1 MTSPSHPHA
10 PATDLFARKLTAHLT
25 QAEQTL
31 PYVVTERLRASR
43 EQAIAQRKRSAAPLR
58 QLHPE
63 TAVLPVGIQA
73 DGSIALGQSGRDS
86 NDTTFTWLRRTLTAL
101 PLMALVGGLAFI
113 SVEQDTRST
122 VEVAEVDA
130 ALLTSDLPP
139 AAYADPGFWQF
150 LQTTD
155 TQIP

>member
-10 PATDLFARKLTAHLT
+10 PATDLFARQLTAHLT
-25 QAEQTL
+25 EAEQAL

-43 EQAIAQRKRSAAPLR
+43 EQAIAQRKRSVAPLR
-58 QLHPE
+58 QHHAH
-63 TAVLPVGIQA
+63 TAVLPVGMQA
-73 DGSIALGQSGRDS
+73 DGTMTLGQGGGNGTD
-86 NDTTFTWLRRTLTAL
+86 DTFTWLRRALTAL
-101 PLMALVGGLAFI
+101 PLVALIGGLACI

-122 VEVAEVDA
+122 LEVAEVDA

-155 TQIP
+155 TQTP